1 MIALLNWRVW
11 ALIAL
16 LALGP
21 ISYLKGRLDGKK
33 IVRMEWQVS
42 VAQANEDARRLEQR
56 RQDRANEA
64 AKLAADRDARIRADA
79 ASARRESDGLRDDL
93 DATRKWAAQSRAAA
107 DQAVSLTSELLEKCS
122 RLFVGVAEEA
132 DRADS
137 EARELRQA
145 WPK

>member
-33 IVRMEWQVS
+33 IVRLEWQVS
-42 VAQANEDARRLEQR
+42 VASANEDARRLEQR

-64 AKLAADRDARIRADA
+64 AKLAADRDARIRAA
-79 ASARRESDGLRDDL
+79 ADSARRESDGLRDDL
-93 DATRKWAAQSRAAA
+93 DATRKWAAQSRSAA
-107 DQAVSLTSELLEKCS
+107 DAAVRVTTDLLGRCS
-122 RLFVGVAEEA
+122 AEYLGMAESA
-132 DRADS
+132 ARADS

-145 WPK
+145 WPR